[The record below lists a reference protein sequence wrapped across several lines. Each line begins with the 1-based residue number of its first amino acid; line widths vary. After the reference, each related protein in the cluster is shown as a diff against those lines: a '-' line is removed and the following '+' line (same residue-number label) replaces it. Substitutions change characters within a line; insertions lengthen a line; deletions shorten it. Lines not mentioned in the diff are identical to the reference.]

1 MCLFSDYFFD
11 QHGVESLLWSDSVYF
26 WPSSTEQESQTWTQL
41 NSNLQWAAENLKL
54 DYLKTSIK
62 RNWPLLHFSCIYL
75 NSVGVCFFFFFLQN
89 TFFKKKWHRDDL
101 YFTET
106 ENVIYKYEANC
117 QRSPSWRKAGMG
129 IKLKG
134 LNVQLKLSLLPPTSK
149 RKRRAKGT
157 PKDKSV
163 LSANKSNNPSNH
175 PWYLLLQDRAVIS
188 HAHTPMN

>member
-75 NSVGVCFFFFFLQN
+75 NSGVCFFFFFLVQN

-101 YFTET
+101 SFTDT
-106 ENVIYKYEANC
+106 ENVIYIYEANC
-117 QRSPSWRKAGMG
+117 QRSPSWRKAGLG

-134 LNVQLKLSLLPPTSK
+134 LNVQLKLSLLPLTSK

-157 PKDKSV
+157 GFS
-163 LSANKSNNPSNH
+163 
-175 PWYLLLQDRAVIS
+175 QGQIS
-188 HAHTPMN
+188 LICK